1 MKIVFLTHVFKK
13 KINRHYS
20 LVKVNEKRVYEKDAF
35 FSYLQHAKNEFEKFL
50 LVFEKIAKKNV
61 FRVLRIFPQIHRS
74 IEITV
79 AIELYKCI
87 VKIVVNLVSFS
98 NFPSKMQ
105 LHEPFLCKN
114 CFYDTY
120 FFKENRQPLI
130 HYRM

>member
-1 MKIVFLTHVFKK
+1 M
-13 KINRHYS
+13 YM
-20 LVKVNEKRVYEKDAF
+20 EKDAF
-35 FSYLQHAKNEFEKFL
+35 FYYLQHAENEFEKFL
-50 LVFEKIAKKNV
+50 LVFEKIAKNC

-74 IEITV
+74 VEITV

-87 VKIVVNLVSFS
+87 VKIVVNLISFS

-105 LHEPFLCKN
+105 LHETFLCEK

-120 FFKENRQPLI
+120 FFQENRPPLI